1 MRVFNAI
8 NERPLFLGLRP
19 RDSMI
24 VCGSSATVFLLGW
37 MSADL
42 LIGIAGAIAV
52 LAAMY
57 AAIQSLYRHSLYW
70 MEYSIGKNAYKSDV
84 WVA

>member
-1 MRVFNAI
+1 MHVFNAI

-24 VCGSSATVFLLGW
+24 VCGAAATVFLLGW

-42 LIGIAGAIAV
+42 LIGLGSGVAV
-52 LAAMY
+52 LAVTY
-57 AAIQSLYRHSLYW
+57 VAIQSLYRHSLYW
-70 MEYSIGKNAYKSDV
+70 MEYSIGKTAYKSDV